1 MAPFG
6 FTASFSVSMV
16 IVFMYSITLL
26 IGTSNSVFGSPI
38 QKLWQLWGLLT
49 LPNLLIGLFVEAQ
62 IQQAGRLTR
71 KEEEGA
77 EVLQEEL
84 HLGRMLLET
93 VLPKDIIQWVKRMA
107 QVKDAAIAHKYDN
120 CTITFVSFFGYEYYL
135 IFKEKIQK
143 N

>member
-1 MAPFG
+1 
-6 FTASFSVSMV
+6 
-16 IVFMYSITLL
+16 MYSITLL

-120 CTITFVSFFGYEYYL
+120 CTITFVSFFGYEYY
-135 IFKEKIQK
+135 QK
-143 N
+143 RKN